1 MIFWPGL
8 RRHPRPG
15 FRQRLAASLSGMTF
29 WTAAAK
35 RSGDT
40 ALDETNPASNAG
52 DTDRKAGAKSGG
64 EVGPLRCNGPAR
76 VQRAESVDGQRA
88 PETGLALG
96 PKARDVTARPGGP
109 GQAGQRT
116 QGLKGRHT

>member
-1 MIFWPGL
+1 
-8 RRHPRPG
+8 
-15 FRQRLAASLSGMTF
+15 MTL
-29 WTAAAK
+29 WSAVAK
-35 RSGDT
+35 QSGD
-40 ALDETNPASNAG
+40 AAPAEANPAANED

-76 VQRAESVDGQRA
+76 VQRAESVDGQRT
-88 PETGLALG
+88 PKTGLALG